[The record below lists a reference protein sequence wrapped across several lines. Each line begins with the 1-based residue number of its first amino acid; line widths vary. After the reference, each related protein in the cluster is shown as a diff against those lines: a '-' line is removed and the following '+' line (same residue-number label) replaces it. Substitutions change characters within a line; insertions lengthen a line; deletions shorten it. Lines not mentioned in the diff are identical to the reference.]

1 MSILFYLLSI
11 QIFAGMLMVYQF
23 FFINKKND
31 TYTRKNKRKWKVP
44 QNWGI

>member
-23 FFINKKND
+23 FFINRKND
-31 TYTRKNKRKWKVP
+31 AYTRRNRR
-44 QNWGI
+44 G